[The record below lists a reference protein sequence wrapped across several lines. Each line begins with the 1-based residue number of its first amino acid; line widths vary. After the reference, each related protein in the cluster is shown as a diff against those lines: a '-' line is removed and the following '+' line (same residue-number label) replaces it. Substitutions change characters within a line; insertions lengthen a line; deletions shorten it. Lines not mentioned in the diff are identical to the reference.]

1 MGKNRSGWE
10 GTENVW
16 IGIGKD
22 GKEEDGKD
30 RLLDRKYFVRDEKE
44 VVWEEAGM
52 GRVGLYSTAEL
63 MFKNLN

>member
-10 GTENVW
+10 GTENGW

-22 GKEEDGKD
+22 GKEEDRKD
-30 RLLDRKYFVRDEKE
+30 RLLEKE

-52 GRVGLYSTAEL
+52 GRVGLYSTADIRRTDV
-63 MFKNLN
+63 